1 MQKVLLILLLI
12 CSINIANA
20 QKIVKFYG
28 EKIESSNSKYVS
40 FLSEGKSVKFI
51 SSGKIEINGVTYEKV
66 YDTSYQGVDIQ
77 YNGFTTYRLSYPQ
90 KNNYDKSTYA
100 IISNNNDKLYII
112 MFMNHDNSPY
122 NYGEWHK
129 LSYTRKNNNPS
140 PSPTPSPSPNI
151 NSTPSPTPSP
161 TPNVD
166 QGRTCAGCRGTG
178 ICTMCQGKG
187 GYYTNSGT
195 YTGSGSK
202 TWHQCSSCHG
212 SGKCGVCYGRGTIR

>member
-1 MQKVLLILLLI
+1 MQKILLILLLI

-28 EKIESSNSKYVS
+28 EKIESSNSKNVS
-40 FLSEGKSVKFI
+40 FLSEGKSIKFI

-77 YNGFTTYRLSYPQ
+77 YNGFTTYKLSYPQ

-112 MFMNHDNSPY
+112 IFMNHDNSPY
-122 NYGEWHK
+122 NYGEWYK
-129 LSYTRKNNNPS
+129 CSYTRKNNNSKPSS
-140 PSPTPSPSPNI
+140 PSPGYTPVPSNPGYNQ
-151 NSTPSPTPSP
+151 STPS
-161 TPNVD
+161 

-178 ICTMCQGKG
+178 VCTMCQGKG

-212 SGKCGVCYGRGTIR
+212 SGKCGVCYGKGVIR